1 MRTYIPT
8 RTTKNKVTVVH
19 NGLPVYQ
26 QKNSFE
32 IFHTMFVS
40 LLERIFRIFF
50 SEMNEFYLITF
61 HWPKYIIKQ
70 ELIKTNFL
78 EQLSKCSHLSF
89 TIERGQ
95 WWGEGKGVKMS
106 LDTRVESLTRVVL
119 DHPRTISKAIISM
132 QDGNSLIM

>member
-1 MRTYIPT
+1 MGFLCIS
-8 RTTKNKVTVVH
+8 KKI
-19 NGLPVYQ
+19 LS
-26 QKNSFE
+26 KFS
-32 IFHTMFVS
+32 ILCLS
-40 LLERIFRIFF
+40 LSSRDFSIFF
-50 SEMNEFYLITF
+50 SEMNEFYLIAF
-61 HWPKYIIKQ
+61 HWPKYIIKR

-78 EQLSKCSHLSF
+78 EQLSKCSHLWF

-106 LDTRVESLTRVVL
+106 LDTRVESLSRVVL

>member
-1 MRTYIPT
+1 MGFLCIS
-8 RTTKNKVTVVH
+8 KK
-19 NGLPVYQ
+19 
-26 QKNSFE
+26 F
-32 IFHTMFVS
+32 
-40 LLERIFRIFF
+40 FRNFPYYVCLSPRENFSIFF

-61 HWPKYIIKQ
+61 HWPKYIIKR

-106 LDTRVESLTRVVL
+106 LDTRVESLSRVVL
-119 DHPRTISKAIISM
+119 DQPRTISKAIISM